1 MLYLSQ
7 LTDLFRQAS
16 DLRIGD
22 TARVLMGHVVYQG
35 VHLSGQVPVKK
46 KNKKQTGHTYTKS
59 SHKPSS
65 GSFLFIMFADDTTP
79 VGFITK
85 GDEAADR
92 VV

>member
-22 TARVLMGHVVYQG
+22 AARVLMGHVVHQR
-35 VHLSGQVPVKK
+35 VHLPGQVPVKK
-46 KNKKQTGHTYTKS
+46 QATHTLAS
-59 SHKPSS
+59 SHKPIS
-65 GSFLFIMFADDTTP
+65 GSFLFIKFADDTTSM
-79 VGFITK
+79 VFITK
-85 GDEAADR
+85 GNEAADR